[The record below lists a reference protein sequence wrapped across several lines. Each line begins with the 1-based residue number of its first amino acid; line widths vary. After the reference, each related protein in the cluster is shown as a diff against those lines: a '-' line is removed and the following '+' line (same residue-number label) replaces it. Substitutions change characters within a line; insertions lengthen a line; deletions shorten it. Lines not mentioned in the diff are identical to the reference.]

1 MAPLVQVGVILHQVW
16 TGVLGSLRTV
26 ERMEQVSA
34 SASVHHR
41 DPALGLDE
49 HLVGELARS
58 QRRHRCVAV
67 SDPVVVDRCE
77 PQGRLLPA
85 ALETVAGRTLG
96 ERLSVNRLSRPALAA
111 TGAMEPSG
119 SCHQSIPVDATDDR
133 NTHRRL
139 CPHGVHLDRGA
150 KQGRLRAAPSP
161 DERACA
167 ARGEASPHLARSYQ
181 PAHRDHH
188 QGSAELVARVE
199 PPARWDARG
208 HTRSWLDAIPDAPRM

>member
-1 MAPLVQVGVILHQVW
+1 
-16 TGVLGSLRTV
+16 
-26 ERMEQVSA
+26 MEQVSA